1 MKRFGANNERTTT
14 ETTMKKVLWTM
25 GFAAAMAATAA
36 LAAPYV
42 ILPDGRKVE
51 GQRIRALPDGT
62 INLQTAQGT
71 VSYQKG
77 MYAKAVADRP
87 AELDS
92 ALKAVQAQKYDE
104 AVKALEKIA
113 KDYRFLDWDVVAQ
126 KELAKALMAKGDG
139 ERAVAAFTELFKNS
153 EEERNNTETQWLMRK
168 AMLTAKQYSTL
179 TKQLDAVVAGAS
191 REDAAKAQT
200 MRGDVQKAQNNLEP
214 ALLDYLRTAT
224 LFDDVKDPNIQAEAC
239 FKAAQI
245 LETMR
250 DPRAKELYKKV
261 AEEYRS
267 SPFAKAAA
275 EKAR

>member
-1 MKRFGANNERTTT
+1 
-14 ETTMKKVLWTM
+14 MKKVLWTM

-36 LAAPYV
+36 MAAPYV
-42 ILPDGRKVE
+42 ILTDGRRVE

-77 MYAKAVADRP
+77 MYKKAVADRP
-87 AELDS
+87 AELDA
-92 ALKAVQAQKYDE
+92 ALRQVQGKQYDE
-104 AVKALEKIA
+104 AIKALEKIA
-113 KDYRFLDWDVVAQ
+113 KDFRFLDWDVVAQ

-153 EEERNNTETQWLMRK
+153 EEERNNTESQWLMRK
-168 AMLTAKQYSTL
+168 AMLAAKQYSTL
-179 TKQLDAVVAGAS
+179 TKQLDAVVAGAN

-200 MRGDVQKAQNNLEP
+200 MRGDVQLAQNNLEP

-224 LFDDVKDPNIQAEAC
+224 LFDDVKDANIQAEAC
-239 FKAAQI
+239 FKAAQVMEK
-245 LETMR
+245 LR
-250 DPRAKELYKKV
+250 DARAKALYQKV
-261 AEEYRS
+261 VQDYPS
-267 SPFAKAAA
+267 SSYAKAAG